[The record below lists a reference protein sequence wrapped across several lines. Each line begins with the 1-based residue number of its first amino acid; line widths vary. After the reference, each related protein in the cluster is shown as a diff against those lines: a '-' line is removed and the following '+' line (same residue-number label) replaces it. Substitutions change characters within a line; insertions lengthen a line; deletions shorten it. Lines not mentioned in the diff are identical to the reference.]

1 MFQNQHDAWRIGYG
15 SAVGRHQGIFGERC
29 GDIYPGNNPQPDKR
43 KLLLYGFPGKKAAGL
58 ADAVRRAE
66 IVRQNRNWRNI
77 MVRATLAFAF
87 LIGIVLLQIFLSRTE
102 RKWPGLILPII
113 SFLFGF
119 LYPFNMSAGTLI
131 WQVFFVWLLGNIPT
145 IIFLAIYF
153 ACRPKQK
160 QTAGE

>member
-1 MFQNQHDAWRIGYG
+1 MEILCERTPSNNRYLELETDVGLKSRMRENCTYG
-15 SAVGRHQGIFGERC
+15 S
-29 GDIYPGNNPQPDKR
+29 
-43 KLLLYGFPGKKAAGL
+43 
-58 ADAVRRAE
+58 VRGS
-66 IVRQNRNWRNI
+66 RQAFHVEFMKGVSRLSTRRNI

-119 LYPFNMSAGTLI
+119 LYPFNMSAGAPI

-153 ACRPKQK
+153 ACRPKRK
-160 QTAGE
+160 QTAGK

>member
-1 MFQNQHDAWRIGYG
+1 MAGKIKIGICFA
-15 SAVGRHQGIFGERC
+15 SLICALV
-29 GDIYPGNNPQPDKR
+29 
-43 KLLLYGFPGKKAAGL
+43 LLLTSCDFRLKSEREVEKYLEKQYGQEFTVL
-58 ADAVRRAE
+58 SSESVTDDYYHDDV
-66 IVRQNRNWRNI
+66 WRNI

-102 RKWPGLILPII
+102 RKWPGLILPVI

-153 ACRPKQK
+153 ACRPKRK

>member
-1 MFQNQHDAWRIGYG
+1 
-15 SAVGRHQGIFGERC
+15 
-29 GDIYPGNNPQPDKR
+29 
-43 KLLLYGFPGKKAAGL
+43 
-58 ADAVRRAE
+58 
-66 IVRQNRNWRNI
+66 
-77 MVRATLAFAF
+77 MVRAILAFAF

-102 RKWPGLILPII
+102 RKWPGLILPVI

-131 WQVFFVWLLGNIPT
+131 WQVFFVWLLWNIPT

-153 ACRPKQK
+153 ACRPKRK

>member
-1 MFQNQHDAWRIGYG
+1 
-15 SAVGRHQGIFGERC
+15 
-29 GDIYPGNNPQPDKR
+29 
-43 KLLLYGFPGKKAAGL
+43 
-58 ADAVRRAE
+58 
-66 IVRQNRNWRNI
+66 

-102 RKWPGLILPII
+102 RKWPGLILPVI

-119 LYPFNMSAGTLI
+119 LYPFNMSAGRLI

-153 ACRPKQK
+153 ACRPKRK

>member
-1 MFQNQHDAWRIGYG
+1 
-15 SAVGRHQGIFGERC
+15 
-29 GDIYPGNNPQPDKR
+29 
-43 KLLLYGFPGKKAAGL
+43 
-58 ADAVRRAE
+58 
-66 IVRQNRNWRNI
+66 

-102 RKWPGLILPII
+102 RKWPGLILPVI

-119 LYPFNMSAGTLI
+119 LYLYNMSAGTLI
-131 WQVFFVWLLGNIPT
+131 WQVLFVWLLGNIPT

-153 ACRPKQK
+153 ACRPKRK

>member
-1 MFQNQHDAWRIGYG
+1 
-15 SAVGRHQGIFGERC
+15 
-29 GDIYPGNNPQPDKR
+29 
-43 KLLLYGFPGKKAAGL
+43 
-58 ADAVRRAE
+58 
-66 IVRQNRNWRNI
+66 

-102 RKWPGLILPII
+102 RKWPGLILPVI

-145 IIFLAIYF
+145 IIFSCYLL
-153 ACRPKQK
+153 CLSPKAK
-160 QTAGE
+160 ANGW

>member
-1 MFQNQHDAWRIGYG
+1 
-15 SAVGRHQGIFGERC
+15 
-29 GDIYPGNNPQPDKR
+29 
-43 KLLLYGFPGKKAAGL
+43 
-58 ADAVRRAE
+58 
-66 IVRQNRNWRNI
+66 

-102 RKWPGLILPII
+102 RKWPGLVLPVI

-119 LYPFNMSAGTLI
+119 LYPFNMSAGASI

-153 ACRPKQK
+153 ACRPKRK
-160 QTAGE
+160 QTADG

>member
-1 MFQNQHDAWRIGYG
+1 
-15 SAVGRHQGIFGERC
+15 
-29 GDIYPGNNPQPDKR
+29 
-43 KLLLYGFPGKKAAGL
+43 
-58 ADAVRRAE
+58 
-66 IVRQNRNWRNI
+66 

-102 RKWPGLILPII
+102 RKWPGLILPVI

-119 LYPFNMSAGTLI
+119 LYLYNMSAGTLI

-153 ACRPKQK
+153 ACRPKRE

>member
-1 MFQNQHDAWRIGYG
+1 
-15 SAVGRHQGIFGERC
+15 
-29 GDIYPGNNPQPDKR
+29 
-43 KLLLYGFPGKKAAGL
+43 
-58 ADAVRRAE
+58 
-66 IVRQNRNWRNI
+66 

-119 LYPFNMSAGTLI
+119 LYLYNMSAGTLI

-153 ACRPKQK
+153 ACRPKRK
-160 QTAGE
+160 QTADG

>member
-1 MFQNQHDAWRIGYG
+1 
-15 SAVGRHQGIFGERC
+15 
-29 GDIYPGNNPQPDKR
+29 
-43 KLLLYGFPGKKAAGL
+43 
-58 ADAVRRAE
+58 
-66 IVRQNRNWRNI
+66 

-102 RKWPGLILPII
+102 RNWPGLILPVI

-119 LYPFNMSAGTLI
+119 LYLYNMSAGTLI

-153 ACRPKQK
+153 ACRPKRK

>member
-1 MFQNQHDAWRIGYG
+1 MFQNQHDARRIGYG
-15 SAVGRHQGIFGERC
+15 FTVGRHQGIFGEWC
-29 GDIYPGNNPQPDKR
+29 GDIYPGNNPQPDRR

-66 IVRQNRNWRNI
+66 IVKQNRNWRNI

-102 RKWPGLILPII
+102 RKWPGLILPVI

-153 ACRPKQK
+153 ACRPKRK

>member
-1 MFQNQHDAWRIGYG
+1 
-15 SAVGRHQGIFGERC
+15 
-29 GDIYPGNNPQPDKR
+29 
-43 KLLLYGFPGKKAAGL
+43 
-58 ADAVRRAE
+58 
-66 IVRQNRNWRNI
+66 

-102 RKWPGLILPII
+102 RKWPRLILPVI

-131 WQVFFVWLLGNIPT
+131 WHVFFVWLLGNIPT

-153 ACRPKQK
+153 ACRPKRK

>member
-1 MFQNQHDAWRIGYG
+1 
-15 SAVGRHQGIFGERC
+15 
-29 GDIYPGNNPQPDKR
+29 
-43 KLLLYGFPGKKAAGL
+43 
-58 ADAVRRAE
+58 
-66 IVRQNRNWRNI
+66 

-102 RKWPGLILPII
+102 RKWPGLILPVI

-131 WQVFFVWLLGNIPT
+131 WQVFFGWLLGNIPT

-153 ACRPKQK
+153 ACRPKRK

>member
-1 MFQNQHDAWRIGYG
+1 
-15 SAVGRHQGIFGERC
+15 
-29 GDIYPGNNPQPDKR
+29 
-43 KLLLYGFPGKKAAGL
+43 
-58 ADAVRRAE
+58 
-66 IVRQNRNWRNI
+66 

-87 LIGIVLLQIFLSRTE
+87 LIGIVLLQIFLSQTE
-102 RKWPGLILPII
+102 RKWPGLVLPVI

-153 ACRPKQK
+153 ACRPKRK
-160 QTAGE
+160 QTADG

>member
-1 MFQNQHDAWRIGYG
+1 
-15 SAVGRHQGIFGERC
+15 
-29 GDIYPGNNPQPDKR
+29 
-43 KLLLYGFPGKKAAGL
+43 
-58 ADAVRRAE
+58 
-66 IVRQNRNWRNI
+66 

-87 LIGIVLLQIFLSRTE
+87 LIGIVLLQIFLSQTK
-102 RKWPGLILPII
+102 RKWPGLILPVI

-145 IIFLAIYF
+145 ITFLAIYF
-153 ACRPKQK
+153 ACRPKRK

>member
-1 MFQNQHDAWRIGYG
+1 
-15 SAVGRHQGIFGERC
+15 
-29 GDIYPGNNPQPDKR
+29 
-43 KLLLYGFPGKKAAGL
+43 
-58 ADAVRRAE
+58 
-66 IVRQNRNWRNI
+66 

-102 RKWPGLILPII
+102 RKWPGLVLPVI

-119 LYPFNMSAGTLI
+119 LYLYNMSAGTLI

-153 ACRPKQK
+153 ACRPKRK
-160 QTAGE
+160 QTADG

>member
-1 MFQNQHDAWRIGYG
+1 
-15 SAVGRHQGIFGERC
+15 
-29 GDIYPGNNPQPDKR
+29 
-43 KLLLYGFPGKKAAGL
+43 
-58 ADAVRRAE
+58 
-66 IVRQNRNWRNI
+66 

-102 RKWPGLILPII
+102 RKWPGLILPVI

-119 LYPFNMSAGTLI
+119 LYLYNMSAGTLI

-153 ACRPKQK
+153 ACRPKRK
-160 QTAGE
+160 QTADG

>member
-1 MFQNQHDAWRIGYG
+1 
-15 SAVGRHQGIFGERC
+15 
-29 GDIYPGNNPQPDKR
+29 
-43 KLLLYGFPGKKAAGL
+43 
-58 ADAVRRAE
+58 
-66 IVRQNRNWRNI
+66 

-87 LIGIVLLQIFLSRTE
+87 LIGIVLLQIFLSQTE
-102 RKWPGLILPII
+102 RKWPGLILPVI

-153 ACRPKQK
+153 ACRPKRK
-160 QTAGE
+160 QTADG

>member
-1 MFQNQHDAWRIGYG
+1 
-15 SAVGRHQGIFGERC
+15 
-29 GDIYPGNNPQPDKR
+29 
-43 KLLLYGFPGKKAAGL
+43 
-58 ADAVRRAE
+58 
-66 IVRQNRNWRNI
+66 

-102 RKWPGLILPII
+102 RKWPGLILPVI

-131 WQVFFVWLLGNIPT
+131 WQVFFVWLLGNILT

-153 ACRPKQK
+153 ACRPKRK

>member
-1 MFQNQHDAWRIGYG
+1 
-15 SAVGRHQGIFGERC
+15 
-29 GDIYPGNNPQPDKR
+29 
-43 KLLLYGFPGKKAAGL
+43 
-58 ADAVRRAE
+58 
-66 IVRQNRNWRNI
+66 

-102 RKWPGLILPII
+102 RKWPGLILPVI

-119 LYPFNMSAGTLI
+119 LYLYNMSAGTLI

-153 ACRPKQK
+153 ACRPKRK
-160 QTAGE
+160 QTAGK